1 MKIFISCVHN
11 PAHPPQVFSA
21 LAKINFIKTNF
32 YYLLNE
38 PRFLRTKNIFIIAL
52 KTKLFKQPFFTQDMN
67 KKGVSKWII
76 FFVLLIGII
85 LIYFIFN
92 KYGLSYL
99 EIKITDKYT
108 KTFESIMIFI
118 VVMMLSYL
126 FIKFSSRLLSNYL
139 MSKGDKREVKLFL
152 SVYRYFMW
160 ILIIFITFSL
170 LFKQV
175 GSLITSLGLIGFG
188 ITFALQ
194 KPILNFV
201 GWLTIV
207 FNQTYKLGDVVS
219 INNTNGRVYDIKV
232 MYTDLSELNSIGDP
246 TGKSVSIPNEFVL
259 TSSVTNFTKGE
270 SYVWDE
276 IVIYLTYQSNWKKA
290 VKIAEKIV
298 QDYYDK
304 NIKKGVKRAFKEE
317 FKFQDKIITRF
328 GINEKGVILKFRYL
342 VDFDVMNSTKGEIVK
357 LLLEKL
363 KSKDI
368 ILGKIEDIKSDSF
381 KFFADSKAK

>member
-1 MKIFISCVHN
+1 
-11 PAHPPQVFSA
+11 
-21 LAKINFIKTNF
+21 
-32 YYLLNE
+32 
-38 PRFLRTKNIFIIAL
+38 
-52 KTKLFKQPFFTQDMN
+52 MN
-67 KKGVSKWII
+67 KKGLNKWII
-76 FFVLLIGII
+76 FFAFLVGII
-85 LIYFIFN
+85 LIYFIFK

-99 EIKITDKYT
+99 EITLTDKYT
-108 KTFESIMIFI
+108 KTFESIIIFI
-118 VVMMLSYL
+118 VVIMLSYL
-126 FIKFSSRLLSNYL
+126 FIKFTSKLLNNYL
-139 MSKGDKREVKLFL
+139 MSRGDKREVKLFL

-160 ILIIFITFSL
+160 ILIIFITLSL

-219 INNTNGRVYDIKV
+219 INNMNGRVYDIRV
-232 MYTDLSELNSIGDP
+232 MYTNVAELNSIGDP
-246 TGKSVSIPNEFVL
+246 TGKSTSIPNEFVL
-259 TSSVTNFTKGE
+259 TSPITNFTKGTN
-270 SYVWDE
+270 YVWDE

-290 VKIAEKIV
+290 FKIAKEIV
-298 QDYYDK
+298 QDYYNK
-304 NIKKGVKRAFKEE
+304 NIIKGVKKAFKEE
-317 FKFQDKIITRF
+317 FDAQNQIITRF

-342 VDFDVMNSTKGEIVK
+342 VDFNIMNQTKGSIAQ

-363 KSKDI
+363 KGKDI

-381 KFFADSKAK
+381 KFFADSKSK